1 MQDYKNQLENV
12 TSLKHEKSNL
22 QQKMRYIERNSKSIV
37 KKLSSMVK
45 ASKSLQREMQENK
58 RSEIVV
64 EEVKSFFFEANII
77 IPNGDT
83 PEAAIQRCS

>member
-1 MQDYKNQLENV
+1 
-12 TSLKHEKSNL
+12 
-22 QQKMRYIERNSKSIV
+22 
-37 KKLSSMVK
+37 MVK
-45 ASKSLQREMQENK
+45 ASKSLQREIQENK

-83 PEAAIQRCS
+83 PEAATQRCS